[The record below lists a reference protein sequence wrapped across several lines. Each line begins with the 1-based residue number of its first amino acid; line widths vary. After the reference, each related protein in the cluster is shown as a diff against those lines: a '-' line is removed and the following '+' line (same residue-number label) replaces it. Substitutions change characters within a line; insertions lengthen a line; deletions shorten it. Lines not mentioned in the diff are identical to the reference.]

1 MTYAEAWR
9 RSCCLLTAVGVGVAV
24 LEWSPPMTL
33 AALALASVCAVIG
46 HLLVWMSRERT
57 DAGRPP
63 AWRRIAPRS
72 LWIGACFVALLAV
85 TEGSASLGLLVA
97 LLLLLTSPL
106 VVRRLGRRATP
117 PSPVTGQSTGQL
129 TDPLTQPFTGQ
140 STWADPVRASPETP
154 AAGDVPAPAG
164 QDRRIRELTD
174 NALCQLWR
182 RTFWELQSEV
192 DRAAVLALV
201 ATRQACLDELERR
214 NPAAVKAWL
223 SSGATAWVGPE
234 RFWPH
239 DHRSGSSGTA

>member
-85 TEGSASLGLLVA
+85 TEGSAPLGLLVA

-117 PSPVTGQSTGQL
+117 PSPVTGQSTW
-129 TDPLTQPFTGQ
+129 T
-140 STWADPVRASPETP
+140 DPVRASPETP
-154 AAGDVPAPAG
+154 AGGDVPAPAG